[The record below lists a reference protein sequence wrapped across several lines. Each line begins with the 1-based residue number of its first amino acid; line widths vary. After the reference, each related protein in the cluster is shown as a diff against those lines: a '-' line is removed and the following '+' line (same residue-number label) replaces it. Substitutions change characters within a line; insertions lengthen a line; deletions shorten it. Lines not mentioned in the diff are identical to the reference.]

1 MTKKKTTKKKVSSN
15 NAKAKKSQLLTK
27 GEKTMKKKEFYS
39 VKEVAVNYG
48 KDESHVRK
56 ELKRLNIETVSAKSK
71 SANRPVQAMSHKAFT
86 KLILAMKW
94 SDTSLDTNE
103 ITVIG
108 AMKELGLHVENQRK
122 TFKAKLAL
130 LKITTTLKSIGKGKA
145 QPCFDKKHMKELK
158 KIFDIP
164 TID

>member
-1 MTKKKTTKKKVSSN
+1 MSNKKATKKKVSSN
-15 NAKAKKSQLLTK
+15 TAKAKSQLLTK
-27 GEKTMKKKEFYS
+27 GEKTMKTKEFYS
-39 VKEVAVNYG
+39 VKEVAENYG

-56 ELKRLNIETVSAKSK
+56 ELKRLNIDTVMAKSK
-71 SANRPVQAMSHKAFT
+71 SANRPIQAMSQKAYV
-86 KLILAMKW
+86 KLTTAVKW
-94 SDTSLDTNE
+94 IEKSLGTDE

-130 LKITTTLKSIGKGKA
+130 LKITTSNKNVGKGKA

-164 TID
+164 NID

>member
-1 MTKKKTTKKKVSSN
+1 MKKAAKKKVKGN
-15 NAKAKKSQLLTK
+15 TAKTKKGPLPTK

-39 VKEVAVNYG
+39 VKEVAENYG

-56 ELKRLNIETVSAKSK
+56 ELKRLNIETVTAKSK

-86 KLILAMKW
+86 KLTDTLKW
-94 SDTSLDTNE
+94 SDVGMATSE
-103 ITVIG
+103 ITVIA

-122 TFKAKLAL
+122 TFKAKLLL
-130 LKITTTLKSIGKGKA
+130 LKIITTNKNVGKGKA

-164 TID
+164 SID